1 MDPIHG
7 HAKGECRMKEPVII
21 CRVVDSRSKAV
32 VPEHLLADKS
42 EAQVERFFRRLLMAK
57 PEQRLEI
64 RRAA

>member
-1 MDPIHG
+1 
-7 HAKGECRMKEPVII
+7 MKEPVII

-32 VPEHLLADKS
+32 VPEKLLADKT
-42 EAQVERFFRRLLMAK
+42 EAQREKFFRRLLMLR